1 MVTNHQRRRI
11 CVFSRYQLSEQFD
24 LAAEF
29 RQMLSNLCAD
39 HEVLHISFRNTHLP
53 ANYPDGLQLADIP
66 LQVNRSNPGDIVL
79 KSLLMY
85 LLLPLAALKIR
96 RFKPDVIF
104 VSEILPL
111 AALFLKIFCGCR
123 AATAYGDWH
132 VHNFLGR
139 KWWSSPF
146 LRSAEWLERL
156 ECRNLNGLFCRASAA
171 GTRLR
176 SWGIGNANIRVVFDA
191 PDLAA
196 FFPQDQAQLRRDC
209 GFDQHDVVLLY
220 HGVMHQGKGLD
231 LLIRCTSALIQE
243 KLPVGL
249 IMVGAGPELDTL
261 RLLADQLGISNRV
274 YFTDW
279 LKTIH
284 EVGRYC
290 NAADICI
297 AMRTGA
303 ESNVHIIP
311 GALLHSMACRKVV
324 LAPDLPGILEVIRH
338 GENGYVFRADDAAS
352 FTALIRE
359 LSARRD
365 DWSRV
370 ARKAESDI
378 HERFSVEGAA
388 RQYADA
394 IIHFATTQRHHE
406 KPNEHIL

>member
-1 MVTNHQRRRI
+1 MITSHQRRRI

-29 RQMLSNLCAD
+29 KQMLSNLRSD
-39 HEVLHISFRNTHLP
+39 NDVMHISFRNNRLP
-53 ANYPDGLQLADIP
+53 DNYPDGLQLEEIP
-66 LQVNRSNPGDIVL
+66 LEVKRSNPKDIIL

-85 LLLPLAALKIR
+85 LLLPLAAIKIR

-111 AALFLKIFCGCR
+111 AALLLKIFCGCR

-139 KWWSSPF
+139 KWWISPF
-146 LRSAEWLERL
+146 LRLAEWLERL

-171 GTRLR
+171 GARLR
-176 SWGIGNANIRVVFDA
+176 TWGVDEAKIRVVFDA

-196 FFPQDQAQLRRDC
+196 FFPQEQSQLRSDC
-209 GFDQHDVVLLY
+209 GFSQSDVVLLY

-231 LLIRCTSALIQE
+231 LLIRCTSDLIQQ

-249 IMVGAGPELDTL
+249 IMVGSGPELDPL
-261 RLLADQLGISNRV
+261 KQLADQLGISKRV
-274 YFTDW
+274 YFTGW

-324 LAPDLPGILEVIRH
+324 VAPDLPGILEVIRH
-338 GENGYVFRADDAAS
+338 GENGYVFHADDAAS
-352 FTALIRE
+352 FSSLVKE
-359 LSARRD
+359 LSEHRE

-370 ARKAESDI
+370 ALNAERDI
-378 HERFSVEGAA
+378 HNRFSVEGAA

-394 IIHFATTQRHHE
+394 ISHFATT
-406 KPNEHIL
+406 